1 MDIRSK
7 GERKIQG
14 EAAADA
20 KAERLNMTG
29 VYVCEEGW
37 HKLNL
42 EEGKKQNKQTKKNRA
57 QMAGSHALYM
67 DFILQIVESR

>member
-1 MDIRSK
+1 
-7 GERKIQG
+7 
-14 EAAADA
+14 
-20 KAERLNMTG
+20 MTG

-57 QMAGSHALYM
+57 
-67 DFILQIVESR
+67 